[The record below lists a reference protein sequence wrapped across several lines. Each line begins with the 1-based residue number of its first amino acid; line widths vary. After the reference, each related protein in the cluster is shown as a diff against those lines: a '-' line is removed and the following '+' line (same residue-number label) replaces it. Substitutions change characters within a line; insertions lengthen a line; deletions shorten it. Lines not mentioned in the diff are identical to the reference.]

1 MDHEGYLVCTVYC
14 VLYRVPLQTVEFIFG
29 CILLCRDV
37 TKGLGN
43 CIRHSLSP
51 VFFAKKTRDISSLI
65 TTYFEYVMKIQ
76 LVPFFT
82 LATSVSSFTFSPLLP
97 HSKDGGRL
105 TFSCLNERKPFITGN
120 WKLNPGTKD
129 EVIQLAKEISSSV
142 KNSNGTNGMSP
153 DVALFVPFPFIE
165 TVQNVCGDSI
175 TVGAEMCTPE
185 LKGAFTGG
193 ISPVMLKSCGVQW
206 ALAGHSERR
215 TINQETDEY
224 INAQCLKLIEQDM
237 NVILCIGE
245 TLSEYNAELAGA
257 VCEIQLKKG
266 LTGVSKQDMDKVCIA
281 YEPVWAIG
289 TGKVA
294 TPEIA
299 QEVHAKIRSILANM
313 YGQEIA
319 DNTRVLYGGSVTDE
333 SVDGL
338 MAKPDIDG
346 CLVGGAS
353 LDSKKFGRIINFEPI
368 AEVATTT
375 ATSSAE
381 EVEKVG
387 KMKRFKNKIKSIFK
401 KEEDLV
407 LN

>member
-1 MDHEGYLVCTVYC
+1 
-14 VLYRVPLQTVEFIFG
+14 
-29 CILLCRDV
+29 
-37 TKGLGN
+37 
-43 CIRHSLSP
+43 
-51 VFFAKKTRDISSLI
+51 
-65 TTYFEYVMKIQ
+65 MKIQ

-82 LATSVSSFTFSPLLP
+82 LATSVSSFAFSPLLP
-97 HSKDGGRL
+97 HSKEGGRS

-129 EVIQLAKEISSSV
+129 EAIQLAKEISSSV
-142 KNSNGTNGMSP
+142 KKDNDTNGMSP

-165 TVQNVCGDSI
+165 TVQNICGDSI

-193 ISPVMLKSCGVQW
+193 ISPVMLKSCGVKW

-237 NVILCIGE
+237 HVILCIGE

-266 LTGVSKQDMDKVCIA
+266 LAGVSKQDMNKVCIA

-375 ATSSAE
+375 TSTSTNSVE
-381 EVEKVG
+381 EVEKLG

>member
-1 MDHEGYLVCTVYC
+1 
-14 VLYRVPLQTVEFIFG
+14 
-29 CILLCRDV
+29 
-37 TKGLGN
+37 
-43 CIRHSLSP
+43 
-51 VFFAKKTRDISSLI
+51 
-65 TTYFEYVMKIQ
+65 MKIQ
-76 LVPFFT
+76 LVSFLT
-82 LATSVSSFTFSPLLP
+82 LATATGVSSFACSPLL
-97 HSKDGGRL
+97 HLRSKEE
-105 TFSCLNERKPFITGN
+105 TNASFSCLYERKPFITGN
-120 WKLNPGTKD
+120 WKLNPGTK
-129 EVIQLAKEISSSV
+129 EEAIALAKGIAASV
-142 KNSNGTNGMSP
+142 KRDANDMTP

-165 TVQNVCGDSI
+165 TVQKVCGDAI

-224 INAQCLKLIEQDM
+224 INAQCLKLMEQDM
-237 NVILCIGE
+237 NVILCVGE

-266 LTGVSKQDMDKVCIA
+266 LAGVSKQDMDKVCIA

-353 LDSKKFGRIINFEPI
+353 LDATKFGRIINFEPI
-368 AEVATTT
+368 VDVAT
-375 ATSSAE
+375 ADGSSPDSSDNSSSVE
-381 EVEKVG
+381 EVEKIG